1 MALRTSVKLADKKKT
16 VLPDVLMR
24 EKLQK
29 IALNEKAKA
38 SRVVGSD
45 KGNSG
50 DSKRDDG
57 PGSKIYNAID
67 DSLADLRYYFLEGE
81 YRDKVAD
88 LFNRNES
95 QFDRLGITPRRFLD
109 FARESFD
116 RFKQLQKKMPL
127 EPMSKKGW
135 DYLERSLLE
144 LIGKLNEKF
153 NK

>member
-1 MALRTSVKLADKKKT
+1 MADKKKT

-38 SRVVGSD
+38 SRIVGPD

-50 DSKRDDG
+50 DSKGDDG
-57 PGSKIYNAID
+57 PGSKIYKAIEE
-67 DSLADLRYYFLEGE
+67 SLSDLRYYFLEGE
-81 YRDKVAD
+81 YGSKIAD

-95 QFDRLGITPRRFLD
+95 QFDRLGITPRRFLE

-127 EPMSKKGW
+127 EPMNKKGW
-135 DYLERSLLE
+135 EYLERSLSE
-144 LIGKLNEKF
+144 LIGKLNDKF
-153 NK
+153 HK

>member
-1 MALRTSVKLADKKKT
+1 MADKKKT

-38 SRVVGSD
+38 SKIVGSD
-45 KGNSG
+45 KANSG
-50 DSKRDDG
+50 DSKPEDG
-57 PGSKIYNAID
+57 PGSKIYKAID
-67 DSLADLRYYFLEGE
+67 ESLSDLRYYFLEGE
-81 YRDKVAD
+81 YGSRIAD

-95 QFDRLGITPRRFLD
+95 QFDRLGITPRRFLE

-127 EPMSKKGW
+127 EPMNKKGW
-135 DYLERSLLE
+135 EYLERSLLE

>member
-1 MALRTSVKLADKKKT
+1 MADKKKT
-16 VLPDVLMR
+16 VLPEVLMR

-38 SRVVGSD
+38 SKIIGSE

-50 DSKRDDG
+50 TDPKRDEG
-57 PGSKIYNAID
+57 PGSKIYKAID
-67 DSLADLRYYFLEGE
+67 EALADLRYYFLEGE
-81 YRDKVAD
+81 YKDRIAD
-88 LFNRNES
+88 LFNRNEN
-95 QFDRLGITPRRFLD
+95 QFDRLGITPRRFLE

-127 EPMSKKGW
+127 EPMNKKGW
-135 DYLERSLLE
+135 EYLERSLLE
-144 LIGKLNEKF
+144 LIGKLNDKF

>member
-1 MALRTSVKLADKKKT
+1 MADKKKT
-16 VLPDVLMR
+16 ILPDVLMR

-38 SRVVGSD
+38 ARILGSD
-45 KGNSG
+45 KVGSEV
-50 DSKRDDG
+50 DPRKEDG
-57 PGSKIYNAID
+57 PGSKIFKAID
-67 DSLADLRYYFLEGE
+67 ESLSDLRYYFLEGE
-81 YRDKVAD
+81 YGDKIAD

-95 QFDRLGITPRRFLD
+95 QFDRLGITPRRFLE

-127 EPMSKKGW
+127 EPMNKKGW
-135 DYLERSLLE
+135 EYLERSLSE

-153 NK
+153 HK

>member
-1 MALRTSVKLADKKKT
+1 MADKKKT
-16 VLPDVLMR
+16 ILPDVLMR

-38 SRVVGSD
+38 ARIVGSD
-45 KGNSG
+45 KVGSEV
-50 DSKRDDG
+50 DPRREDG
-57 PGSKIYNAID
+57 PGSKIFKAID
-67 DSLADLRYYFLEGE
+67 ESLSDLRYYFLEGE
-81 YRDKVAD
+81 YGDKVAD

-95 QFDRLGITPRRFLD
+95 QFDRLGITPRRFLE

-127 EPMSKKGW
+127 EPMNKKGW
-135 DYLERSLLE
+135 EYLERSLSE

>member
-1 MALRTSVKLADKKKT
+1 MADKKKT

-38 SRVVGSD
+38 SRIVGSD
-45 KGNSG
+45 KGSG
-50 DSKRDDG
+50 SDPKKDDG
-57 PGSKIYNAID
+57 PGSKIYKAID
-67 DSLADLRYYFLEGE
+67 ESLADLRYYFLEGE
-81 YRDKVAD
+81 YGIKIAD

-95 QFDRLGITPRRFLD
+95 QFDRLGITPRRFLE

-127 EPMSKKGW
+127 EPMNKKGW
-135 DYLERSLLE
+135 EYLERSLSE

>member
-1 MALRTSVKLADKKKT
+1 MADKKKT
-16 VLPDVLMR
+16 ILPDVLMR

-38 SRVVGSD
+38 ARIVGSD
-45 KGNSG
+45 KVGSEV
-50 DSKRDDG
+50 DPRKEDG
-57 PGSKIYNAID
+57 PGSKIFKAID
-67 DSLADLRYYFLEGE
+67 ESLSDLRYYFLEGE
-81 YRDKVAD
+81 YGDKIAD

-95 QFDRLGITPRRFLD
+95 QFDRLGITPRRFLE

-127 EPMSKKGW
+127 EPMNKKGW
-135 DYLERSLLE
+135 EYLERSLLE

>member
-1 MALRTSVKLADKKKT
+1 
-16 VLPDVLMR
+16 MR

-38 SRVVGSD
+38 ARIVGSD
-45 KGNSG
+45 KVGSEV
-50 DSKRDDG
+50 DPRKEDG
-57 PGSKIYNAID
+57 PGSKIFKAID
-67 DSLADLRYYFLEGE
+67 ESLSDLRYYFLEGE
-81 YRDKVAD
+81 YGDKVAD

-95 QFDRLGITPRRFLD
+95 QFDRLGITPRRFLE

-127 EPMSKKGW
+127 EPMNKKGW
-135 DYLERSLLE
+135 EYLERSLSE

>member
-1 MALRTSVKLADKKKT
+1 
-16 VLPDVLMR
+16 MR

-38 SRVVGSD
+38 ARIVGSD
-45 KGNSG
+45 KVGSEV
-50 DSKRDDG
+50 DPRKEDG
-57 PGSKIYNAID
+57 PGSKIFKAID
-67 DSLADLRYYFLEGE
+67 ESLSDLRYYFLEGE
-81 YRDKVAD
+81 YGDKIAD

-95 QFDRLGITPRRFLD
+95 QFDRLGITPRRFLE

-127 EPMSKKGW
+127 EPMNKKGW
-135 DYLERSLLE
+135 EYLERSLLE

>member
-1 MALRTSVKLADKKKT
+1 MAEKKKT

-24 EKLQK
+24 EKLLK
-29 IALNEKAKA
+29 VALDEKAKA
-38 SRVVGSD
+38 ARVIGSEKKD
-45 KGNSG
+45 TDPK
-50 DSKRDDG
+50 KDDG
-57 PGSKIYNAID
+57 PGSKIYKAID
-67 DSLADLRYYFLEGE
+67 EALVDLRYYFLEGE
-81 YRDKVAD
+81 YRDKVAE
-88 LFNRNES
+88 LFNRNEG

-127 EPMSKKGW
+127 EPMNKKGW

-153 NK
+153 HK

>member
-1 MALRTSVKLADKKKT
+1 MADKKKT

-38 SRVVGSD
+38 ARVLGSD
-45 KGNSG
+45 KVGGES
-50 DSKRDDG
+50 DPRRDDG
-57 PGSKIYNAID
+57 PGSKIFKAID
-67 DSLADLRYYFLEGE
+67 ESLSDLRYYFLEGE
-81 YRDKVAD
+81 YGDKVAD

-109 FARESFD
+109 YARESFD

-127 EPMSKKGW
+127 EPMNKKGW
-135 DYLERSLLE
+135 EYLERSLSE

>member
-1 MALRTSVKLADKKKT
+1 
-16 VLPDVLMR
+16 MR

-38 SRVVGSD
+38 ARVLGSD
-45 KGNSG
+45 KVGGES
-50 DSKRDDG
+50 DPRRDDG
-57 PGSKIYNAID
+57 PGSKIFKAID
-67 DSLADLRYYFLEGE
+67 ESLSDLRYYFLEGE
-81 YRDKVAD
+81 YGDKVAD

-109 FARESFD
+109 YARESFD

-127 EPMSKKGW
+127 EPMNKKGW
-135 DYLERSLLE
+135 EYLERSLSE

>member
-1 MALRTSVKLADKKKT
+1 MADKKKT
-16 VLPDVLMR
+16 ILPDVLMR

-38 SRVVGSD
+38 ARIVGSD
-45 KGNSG
+45 KVGSES
-50 DSKRDDG
+50 DPRKEDG
-57 PGSKIYNAID
+57 PGSKIFKAID
-67 DSLADLRYYFLEGE
+67 ESLSDLRYYFLEGE
-81 YRDKVAD
+81 YGDKVAE

-95 QFDRLGITPRRFLD
+95 QFDRLGITPRRFLE

-127 EPMSKKGW
+127 EPMNKKGW
-135 DYLERSLLE
+135 EYLERSLSE

>member
-1 MALRTSVKLADKKKT
+1 
-16 VLPDVLMR
+16 MR

-38 SRVVGSD
+38 ARVVGSD
-45 KGNSG
+45 KGGSES
-50 DSKRDDG
+50 DPRKEDG
-57 PGSKIYNAID
+57 PGSKIYKAID
-67 DSLADLRYYFLEGE
+67 ESLADLRYYFLEGE
-81 YRDKVAD
+81 FGDKIAD

-109 FARESFD
+109 YARESFD

-127 EPMSKKGW
+127 EPMNKKGW
-135 DYLERSLLE
+135 EYLERSLSE

-153 NK
+153 HK

>member
-1 MALRTSVKLADKKKT
+1 MGIKKKT

-29 IALNEKAKA
+29 IAIDEKSKA
-38 SRVVGSD
+38 ARVVGSD
-45 KGNSG
+45 KVASG
-50 DSKRDDG
+50 SDPKKDDG
-57 PGSKIYNAID
+57 PGSKIYKAID
-67 DSLADLRYYFLEGE
+67 ESLADLRYYFLEGE
-81 YRDKVAD
+81 YRDKVAE
-88 LFNRNES
+88 LFNKNEG

-127 EPMSKKGW
+127 EPMNKKGW
-135 DYLERSLLE
+135 EYLERSLLE